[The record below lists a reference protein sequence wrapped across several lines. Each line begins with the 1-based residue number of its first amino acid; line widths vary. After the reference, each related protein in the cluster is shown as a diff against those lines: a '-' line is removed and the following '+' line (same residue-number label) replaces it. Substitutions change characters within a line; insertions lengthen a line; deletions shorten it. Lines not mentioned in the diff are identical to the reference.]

1 MIPTKRFAFV
11 NRAKTGTHPQQVRDT
26 GFLRITLQWN
36 EICWS
41 VAPGRGAGKGFAVT
55 FIVHASRGEDVQVTV
70 RLSVAVAIAKGRSL
84 LDEGWQVYI
93 TGPDGI
99 RHYPATFH
107 ELQAPGPTLR
117 SEP

>member
-1 MIPTKRFAFV
+1 MKFAS
-11 NRAKTGTHPQQVRDT
+11 ACHPD
-26 GFLRITLQWN
+26 
-36 EICWS
+36 
-41 VAPGRGAGKGFAVT
+41 GAGKGFAVT

-99 RHYPATFH
+99 RHYPATFD
-107 ELQAPGPTLR
+107 ELQALGPPLR

>member
-1 MIPTKRFAFV
+1 MIYGQTIRVVGQANASRHTGQAF
-11 NRAKTGTHPQQVRDT
+11 Q
-26 GFLRITLQWN
+26 ITLQWN
-36 EICWS
+36 EICWR
-41 VAPGRGAGKGFAVT
+41 VAPGRAGKGFAVT

-84 LDEGWQVYI
+84 LEEGWQVYI

-99 RHYPATFH
+99 RHYPATFD
-107 ELQAPGPTLR
+107 ELQAFGPTLR